1 MKYTKENLIKLLE
14 DNNIT
19 TAATSVIELMLL
31 ALDNDILKREEIKQE
46 KSIAKKSRGRPRKYP
61 SKEVD
66 PDKVVDP
73 KYHRSR
79 TIRANPKTIKLTNV
93 DTGKIT
99 TYDSLYKASQDTK
112 HGCGFFVRNN
122 GKVVDG
128 MLIEAMK

>member
-1 MKYTKENLIKLLE
+1 MKYTNKNLIKLLD

-46 KSIAKKSRGRPRKYP
+46 KSLEKKSRGRPRKYP

-73 KYHRSR
+73 KYHRLR

-122 GKVVDG
+122 GKIVDG